1 MNTDT
6 QALLHLHSYLTMGFI
21 QHPLF
26 RTITDKWGG
35 GELELLSCLIDV
47 TPYLQE
53 KYDEHDDHPGVFLY
67 EVAEPAGAAL
77 ADWMAVNSD
86 DQSARFPDPSEWT
99 PIMDSLCHEFFRD
112 LPPDHVPVYTIDH
125 ADDHNTLHE
134 GIDRLWAYNLFRH
147 YRHERNLNVVLKQDG
162 VEI

>member
-1 MNTDT
+1 MNIENM
-6 QALLHLHSYLTMGFI
+6 LHLHSYLTMGFI

-26 RTITDKWGG
+26 RTITDKWGC
-35 GELELLSCLIDV
+35 GELELLSCLNDV

-53 KYDEHDDHPGVFLY
+53 KFDSVEEHPGVFLY

-86 DQSARFPDPSEWT
+86 DQSARFPVPSEWT
-99 PIMDSLCHEFFRD
+99 PIVDNLCHEFFKD
-112 LPPDHVPVYTIDH
+112 LPEDHVPVYTIEH
-125 ADDHNTLHE
+125 QTDHNILHE

-147 YRHERNLNVVLKQDG
+147 YRHERNLNVLLKQDG

>member
-6 QALLHLHSYLTMGFI
+6 LLQIHSYLTMGFI

-26 RTITDKWGG
+26 RTLVDKWGC

-53 KYDEHDDHPGVFLY
+53 KSNAVEDHPGVFLY
-67 EVAEPAGAAL
+67 EVAEPAGAAI
-77 ADWMAVNSD
+77 AAWMAVNAD
-86 DQSARFPDPSEWT
+86 DTTARFPEPSEWT
-99 PIMDSLCHEFFRD
+99 PLIDSLCHTFFKD
-112 LPPDHVPVYTIDH
+112 LPEEHEPVYTIEH
-125 ADDHNTLHE
+125 RDDHNQLHE
-134 GIDRLWAYNLFRH
+134 GIDLQHAYMLFRH
-147 YRHERNLNVVLKQDG
+147 YRHERNLDVLLKKDG

>member
-1 MNTDT
+1 MNTHT
-6 QALLHLHSYLTMGFI
+6 LLHLHSYLTMGFI

-26 RTITDKWGG
+26 RTLVDKWGG

-53 KYDEHDDHPGVFLY
+53 KYDEHDDHPGIFLY

-77 ADWMAVNSD
+77 ADWMAVNAD
-86 DQSARFPDPSEWT
+86 DTTTRFPEPSEWT
-99 PIMDSLCHEFFRD
+99 PLIDSLCHTFFKD
-112 LPPDHVPVYTIDH
+112 LPEEHEPVYTIEH
-125 ADDHNTLHE
+125 RDDHNTLHE
-134 GIDRLWAYNLFRH
+134 GIDMQHAFMLFRH
-147 YRHERNLNVVLKQDG
+147 YRFERNLNVVLKKDD

>member
-1 MNTDT
+1 MNIENM
-6 QALLHLHSYLTMGFI
+6 LHLHSYLTMGFI

-26 RTITDKWGG
+26 RTITDKWGC
-35 GELELLSCLIDV
+35 GELELLSCLNDV

-53 KYDEHDDHPGVFLY
+53 KFDSVEEHPGVFLY

-86 DQSARFPDPSEWT
+86 DQSARFPVPSEWT
-99 PIMDSLCHEFFRD
+99 PIVDNLCHEFFKD
-112 LPPDHVPVYTIDH
+112 LPPDHEPVYTVEH
-125 ADDHNTLHE
+125 ADDHNILHE

-147 YRHERNLNVVLKQDG
+147 YRHERNLNVLLKQDG